1 LIENRWLDSS
11 IGKGVVKR
19 RREEEEEEE
28 EEEGKVVCLKC
39 FKQCALIKNLN
50 IYENFGDILKHKI
63 DLLECRLLNVLST
76 HTL

>member
-19 RREEEEEEE
+19 RREEEEEE
-28 EEEGKVVCLKC
+28 GKVVCLKC
-39 FKQCALIKNLN
+39 FKQCALLKNLN

-63 DLLECRLLNVLST
+63 DILECRLLNVLST